1 MNEFV
6 IEPNYFLSRKINAFY
21 HTDYIGYKKPGNPN
35 YINILKN
42 TYNSYSTSYLNSAAK
57 ELFNVLH
64 IDLPLIIQKNNSKP
78 LHVCVVPRAKAA
90 YQPSQ
95 LLFKKT
101 VSDVLLNING
111 LIDETNGIV
120 RHTNTK
126 TTHLPPNTP
135 NYENDGDYPYKGIT
149 KNTCHISDSIR
160 EKNIL
165 LVDDIYTKT
174 INIIED
180 AIEALFEHG
189 ARSVIF
195 YSVAKTVRETTYRL
209 L

>member
-6 IEPNYFLSRKINAFY
+6 IESNYFLSRKINAFF
-21 HTDYIGYKKPGNPN
+21 HTDYVGYKKPGNPN

-42 TYNSYSTSYLNSAAK
+42 TYNSYSASYLNSAVND
-57 ELFNVLH
+57 LLNVLH
-64 IDLPLIIQKNNSKP
+64 TDLPLIVKKINSEP
-78 LHVCVVPRAKAA
+78 IYVCVVPRAKST
-90 YQPSQ
+90 YQPNQ

-101 VSDVLLNING
+101 VSYVSSNING

-160 EKNIL
+160 NKSIL
-165 LVDDIYTKT
+165 LVDDIYTQT

-180 AIEALFEHG
+180 AIEALLEQG
-189 ARSVIF
+189 AKSVIF
-195 YSVAKTVRETTYRL
+195 YSVAKTVR
-209 L
+209 

>member
-6 IEPNYFLSRKINAFY
+6 IESNYFLSRKINAFF
-21 HTDYIGYKKPGNPN
+21 HTDYVGYKKPGNPN

-42 TYNSYSTSYLNSAAK
+42 TYNSYSASYLNSAVQ
-57 ELFNVLH
+57 ELLNVLH
-64 IDLPLIIQKNNSKP
+64 IDLPLIVEKISTKP
-78 LHVCVVPRAKAA
+78 LHVCVVPRAKAT
-90 YQPSQ
+90 YQPNQ
-95 LLFKKT
+95 LLFKRT
-101 VSDVLLNING
+101 VSRVSSNING
-111 LIDETNGIV
+111 LIDETDGII

-149 KNTCHISDSIR
+149 KKTCYISDSIR
-160 EKNIL
+160 KKNIL

-189 ARSVIF
+189 ANSVIF
-195 YSVAKTVRETTYRL
+195 YSVAKTVR
-209 L
+209 